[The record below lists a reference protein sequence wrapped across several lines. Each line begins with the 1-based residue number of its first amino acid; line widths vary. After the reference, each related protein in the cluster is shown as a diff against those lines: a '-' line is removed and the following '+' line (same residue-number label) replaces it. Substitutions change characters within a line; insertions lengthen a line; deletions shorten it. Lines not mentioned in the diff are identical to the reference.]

1 MRFITKLN
9 ELLGLEL
16 SPDTTEVEL
25 DDALDTVL
33 EKSVESA
40 AKPDSASGGDSSV
53 PSPAFS
59 AEISE
64 ELDARILALEQRVN
78 TLSDSIDAL
87 LTELADVESK
97 TTQALTNLQTSIGA
111 ELNKVKV
118 QMNTP
123 KKDNNSPLNLP
134 EKSDDKVTV
143 NGDFLSEWL
152 N

>member
-33 EKSVESA
+33 EKSVEYA
-40 AKPDSASGGDSSV
+40 AKLDSASGGDSSV

>member
-40 AKPDSASGGDSSV
+40 AKLDSASGGYSSV